1 MYQIAC
7 GIDFMHTG
15 NKFRGTILHM
25 DIKSKNVVLDAK
37 FNARLIDFGLAREL
51 KEGDEKLL
59 LTALPVGTPGY
70 FPTVRHNLLTKQH
83 DFHNFGVVLR
93 ELLTGLEP
101 SEKEEGVDFRNWHK
115 SLILRKKQESVWN
128 NIDIDEAV
136 DEIAEISVLCTK
148 SVNENLETIDLKSIT
163 SKFKAM
169 LRNKSLWDATDGDR
183 CEICLVNKHL
193 KVSFDGHD
201 LTRESQASCARK
213 IRTCCSC
220 MRNSYINPV
229 KCHTCGQTIEPVI
242 NAKWG
247 ALLLAGFDTRN
258 GRLFIEDINRFKEVI
273 TSTVL
278 PAMSISQYNIITVVP
293 DTENGTCATGQ
304 IDIAFEKL
312 RAMDIT
318 TLLFV
323 YSGHKG
329 PHDDLGQEDDNSLH
343 IGPNEY
349 FPLARLN
356 DKLNTWKRDKPQ
368 FNKVIAFF
376 DCCFPEPL
384 KLESPLKLIQFNPTA
399 RTERVNAFQ
408 NKGSPCLQLV
418 LQAFT
423 ATANGGICIY
433 KDCACSKHLHG
444 DFITLDDL
452 WKYLNEHDQRG
463 YLDMRMPHL
472 NTQDISLCD
481 TVLAYNYNFEVK
493 FTFKLEWHDK
503 LLEKTVHPRD
513 FRELNELKLILA
525 EEVMRHVL
533 GIDQSSQY
541 LKSKFADIISIEIY
555 TGPRTKHIQ
564 EIETLE
570 QLMLAW
576 TSKRILRCTARLLY
590 NINVGKPVGRCL
602 KDVLEIRTLHR
613 TALYKCSLTDKHLTK
628 SDLVRYR
635 AMVEKLDKTSGYL
648 KEYLHA
654 LDMIIHHTQET
665 RFQDNR
671 LDITFLDLPNSFT
684 LVHMSLVQTTGVQE
698 VTQQ

>member
-25 DIKSKNVVLDAK
+25 DIKSKNIVLDAK

-59 LTALPVGTPGY
+59 LTAIPFGTPGY
-70 FPTVRHNLLTKQH
+70 FPTVRHNMLTKQH
-83 DFHNFGVVLR
+83 DYHNFGVVLR
-93 ELLTGLEP
+93 ELLTGLKP

-115 SLILRKKQESVWN
+115 SLIIRKIQVSVWN
-128 NIDIDEAV
+128 HIEAV

-148 SVNENLETIDLKSIT
+148 SVNEDLETIDLRNIT
-163 SKFKAM
+163 SNFKAM
-169 LRNKSLWDATDGDR
+169 LRNKSLWDATEGDR
-183 CEICLVNKHL
+183 CEICLVNKRL
-193 KVSFDGHD
+193 SVNFDGHD
-201 LTRESQASCARK
+201 LIRESQANCARK

-229 KCHTCGQTIEPVI
+229 KCHTCGETIEPVI

-247 ALLLAGFDTRN
+247 ALLLAGYDGRN

-278 PAMSISQYNIITVVP
+278 PAMSLSQDNVVTVFP
-293 DTENGTCATGQ
+293 HTDNGTSAIRQ
-304 IDIAFEKL
+304 LDIAFEQL

-329 PHDDLGQEDDNSLH
+329 PHDDSGQVDDSSLH
-343 IGPNEY
+343 IGHNEY
-349 FPLARLN
+349 YPLARLN
-356 DKLNTWKRDKPQ
+356 DNLNIWQRDKPQ
-368 FNKVIAFF
+368 FNKVVAFF
-376 DCCFPEPL
+376 DCCYPEPL

-399 RTERVNAFQ
+399 PTERVNATR
-408 NKGSPCLQLV
+408 NKGSPFLQHV

-423 ATANGGICIY
+423 ATANGGLCTY
-433 KDCACSKHLHG
+433 RDCECSKHLHG

-452 WKYLNEHDQRG
+452 WKYLNEHVQRG
-463 YLDMRMPHL
+463 YLDMLKPHL
-472 NTQDISLCD
+472 NTHDISLLD
-481 TVLAYNYNFEVK
+481 TILAYNYNFEVK
-493 FTFKLEWHDK
+493 FTFKLEWNDK

-513 FRELNELKLILA
+513 FRELYELKLILA
-525 EEVMRHVL
+525 EEVMRHVY
-533 GIDQSSQY
+533 GINESSQY
-541 LKSKFADIISIEIY
+541 MKSKFADIISIEIY

-564 EIETLE
+564 EIESLE
-570 QLMLAW
+570 KLMLAW

-602 KDVLEIRTLHR
+602 KDVLDIRTMHQ
-613 TALYKCSLTDKHLTK
+613 TALHKCSLTDQHLTK

-635 AMVEKLDKTSGYL
+635 AMMEKLDKTSRYL
-648 KEYLHA
+648 KEYFHA
-654 LDMIIHHTQET
+654 LDMIIHHTPET
-665 RFQDNR
+665 RFQNNR
-671 LDITFLDLPNSFT
+671 LDITFLDFPNRYT